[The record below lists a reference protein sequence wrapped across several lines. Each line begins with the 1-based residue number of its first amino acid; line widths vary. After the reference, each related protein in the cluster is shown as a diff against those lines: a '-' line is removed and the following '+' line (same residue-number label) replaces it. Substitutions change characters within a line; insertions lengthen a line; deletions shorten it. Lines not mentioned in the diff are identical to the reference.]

1 MSYASF
7 IDHTL
12 LRADASEEEIVQ
24 LCAEAQTY
32 GFFSVCVAPC
42 YVALAKR
49 QLSTTSVNV
58 CTVVG
63 FPLGYQLRET
73 KLLETR
79 QALQQGADEID
90 MVVSIAA
97 LKKQCPSVVAE
108 IRALK
113 DICADHVLKVI
124 VETALLCADQIRA
137 ATRICVEAGADFIK
151 TSTGF
156 STRGASLED
165 IQIMRQAGQ
174 EQIKIKASGGIK
186 DLDFMKTLIAAG
198 AHRIGSSQSVRMI
211 QQTCT

>member
-12 LRADASEEEIVQ
+12 LRADASREEILQ
-24 LCAEAQTY
+24 LCAEAQDC

-49 QLSTTSVNV
+49 QLCNTSVKV

-63 FPLGYQLRET
+63 FPLGYQLSET
-73 KLLETR
+73 KLAETR
-79 QALQQGADEID
+79 QVLQQGADEID
-90 MVVSIAA
+90 MVVSITA

-108 IRALK
+108 IRVLK
-113 DICADHVLKVI
+113 KVCADRVLKVI
-124 VETALLCADQIRA
+124 VETALLHTDQIAA

-165 IQIMRQAGQ
+165 VQIMHQAGQ
-174 EQIKIKASGGIK
+174 GQIKIKASGGIK
-186 DLDFMKTLIAAG
+186 DLAFMKTLIAAG
-198 AHRIGSSQSVRMI
+198 AHRIGSSQSVPMMREALG
-211 QQTCT
+211 